1 VTLEVVESMGK
12 WDNGIKMFRQ
22 KFAVWADD
30 FLGDIPNEQ
39 EFHSDVLHKAFR
51 FYLDTCEYKKARRLV
66 EQHKTI
72 NHIDELER
80 AIKYCT
86 EIN

>member
-1 VTLEVVESMGK
+1 
-12 WDNGIKMFRQ
+12 
-22 KFAVWADD
+22 
-30 FLGDIPNEQ
+30 
-39 EFHSDVLHKAFR
+39 
-51 FYLDTCEYKKARRLV
+51 V